1 MNGNW
6 GKILKVD
13 LTSGEMEDWE
23 LEEKVY
29 RDFIGG
35 SGLAAWLFFQLEGHK
50 AEPLSPQNPLFFLG
64 GPISGTTFPGGSRLE
79 VCARSP
85 LTGIWGEASIG
96 GHASPDLKGTGY
108 DGIVFTGASEKPVY
122 LYLTEEGAELRD
134 ASHLWG
140 KDTFDTEK
148 LLKKELE
155 DKKVK
160 VISIGPAGENLVK
173 YASVVNDQGSLAAR
187 GGMGA
192 VMGSKKL
199 KAVAVKGKKK
209 TSIADQEA
217 HKKLRKEALGNLKK
231 DIFTEG
237 MHLYGTSLGIDL
249 CSAINDLP
257 MKNWRAAQW
266 PEGTEELSGA
276 RMNEVILTDR
286 HSCYACPV
294 ACKRIVEIKG
304 GDYAMEEGP
313 GPEYECLGAL
323 GFMPRVGNLHAVVK
337 ANQLCNAYGMDAIST
352 GGTIAYAIEAFE
364 NGLITEENTD
374 GMTLDWGRPD
384 NLIKLIRKIA
394 LREGFGDE
402 LAEGCRSMSRKYG
415 GEEFAM
421 HVKGMECP
429 MHDPRALWS
438 MAIGYAT
445 GSRGACH
452 NKDINLGL
460 EMGIS
465 ALEEIGY
472 ANTKSQDREGK
483 AMQTIQGQAIASV
496 CDSAVICIFAWKGM
510 SYTLGSLR
518 DIINAVTGFGYTND
532 ELLEVGQRTWYL
544 KRAIG
549 NLCGMTRE
557 DDRVPQ
563 RIIVPHLE
571 GTASDAVKALNKVM
585 SLDTKFSGLIQG
597 ERAVKYY
604 KQALNKL
611 LVPNMARILLFVA
624 RLMSLVSRDRRF
636 MKADAEEAVRKRV
649 DFDFMLEEYYQ
660 LRRIDGRGYPERE
673 VLDELGLAEVS
684 RSLHGK
690 GLVGVD
696 IEDLVELVDPGM

>member
-6 GKILKVD
+6 GKILRVD

-23 LEEKVY
+23 IEERLY

-50 AEPLSPQNPLFFLG
+50 AEPLSPQNPLFFLN
-64 GPISGTTFPGGSRLE
+64 GPISGTTLPGSSRLE

-85 LTGIWGEASIG
+85 LTCIWGEASMG
-96 GHASPDLKGTGY
+96 GQVSPELKGAGY
-108 DGIVFTGASEKPVY
+108 DGVVFTGASDKPVY

-140 KDTFDTEK
+140 KDTFDTEE
-148 LLKKELE
+148 LLKEELE
-155 DKKVK
+155 DKRVK

-173 YASVVNDQGSLAAR
+173 YASVVNDRGSLAGR

-199 KAVAVKGKKK
+199 KAVAVKGKRK
-209 TSIADQEA
+209 SGIADQEA
-217 HKKLRKEALGNLKK
+217 YKRLRKEALENMKK

-249 CSAINDLP
+249 CSAICDLP
-257 MKNWRAAQW
+257 VKNWREAQW
-266 PEGTEELSGA
+266 LEGMEELSGA
-276 RMNEVILTDR
+276 RMNKTILTDR
-286 HSCYACPV
+286 HACYACPV
-294 ACKRIVEIKG
+294 ACKRIVEVKG

-323 GFMPRVGNLHAVVK
+323 GFMPRVGDLHAVVK

-364 NGLITEENTD
+364 NGLITEKDTE
-374 GMTLDWGRPD
+374 GMALDWGRPD
-384 NLIKLIRKIA
+384 NLVELVRKIA
-394 LREGFGDE
+394 FREGFGDE
-402 LAEGCRSMSRKYG
+402 LAEGCRVMSQKYG
-415 GEEFAM
+415 GEELAI

-438 MAIGYAT
+438 MAVGYAT
-445 GSRGACH
+445 SIRGACH

-472 ANTKSQDREGK
+472 PATKAQDREGK
-483 AMQTIQGQAIASV
+483 AMQTIHGQGIASV
-496 CDSAVICIFAWKGM
+496 CDSAVICIFAWKGI

-518 DIINAVTGFGYTND
+518 DMLNAVTGFGYTNE
-532 ELLEVGQRTWYL
+532 ELLEVGQRIWYL

-557 DDRVPQ
+557 DDQVPQ
-563 RIIVPHLE
+563 RIINPHLE
-571 GTASDAVKALNKVM
+571 GTASDAVKALYRIM
-585 SLDTKFSGLIQG
+585 SLDSKVAKRIRG

-604 KQALNKL
+604 KLMLDKL
-611 LVPNMARILLFVA
+611 LIPNIYRILTFIA
-624 RLMSLVSRDRRF
+624 RLMSLGGGKKRRF
-636 MKADAEEAVRKRV
+636 MRAYVEETVRRRV
-649 DFDFMLEEYYQ
+649 DFDQMLDEYYR
-660 LRRIDGRGYPERE
+660 LRRIDERGYPERDA
-673 VLDELGLAEVS
+673 LNELGLNDVS
-684 RSLHGK
+684 RVLHG
-690 GLVGVD
+690 
-696 IEDLVELVDPGM
+696 ES

>member
-13 LTSGEMEDWE
+13 LTSGEVDDWE
-23 LEEKVY
+23 LEERLY
-29 RDFIGG
+29 REFIGG

-50 AEPLSPQNPLFFLG
+50 AEPLSPRNPLFFLN
-64 GPISGTTFPGGSRLE
+64 GPISGTTLPGSSRLE

-96 GHASPDLKGTGY
+96 GHVSPDLKGTGY
-108 DGIVFTGASEKPVY
+108 DGVVFTGASDKPVY

-140 KDTFDTEK
+140 KDTFEVEK
-148 LLKKELE
+148 LLKEELE
-155 DKKVK
+155 DKRVK

-173 YASVVNDQGSLAAR
+173 YASVVNDQGSLAGR

-199 KAVAVKGKKK
+199 KAVVVRGKKK
-209 TSIADQEA
+209 SGIADQEA
-217 HKKLRKEALGNLKK
+217 YKRLRKEGLDNLKK

-249 CSAINDLP
+249 CSVINDLP
-257 MKNWRAAQW
+257 IKNWREARW

-276 RMNEVILTDR
+276 RMNETILTDR

-294 ACKRIVEIKG
+294 ACKRIVEVKG
-304 GDYAMEEGP
+304 GDYAIEEGP

-323 GFMPRVGNLHAVVK
+323 GFMPRVGDLHAVVK

-364 NGLITEENTD
+364 NGLITEKDTE

-384 NLIKLIRKIA
+384 NLLELVRKIA

-402 LAEGCRSMSRKYG
+402 LAEGCRLMSQKYG

-438 MAIGYAT
+438 MAVGYAT
-445 GSRGACH
+445 GIRGACH

-472 ANTKSQDREGK
+472 PNTKSQNREGK

-518 DIINAVTGFGYTND
+518 DFINAVTGFDYTND

-557 DDRVPQ
+557 DDQVPQ
-563 RIIVPHLE
+563 RIINPHLE

-585 SLDTKFSGLIQG
+585 SLDSKFADRIQG

-604 KQALNKL
+604 KLALDKL
-611 LVPNMARILLFVA
+611 LIPNMSRILMLIA
-624 RLMSLVSRDRRF
+624 RLMSLASKDRRF
-636 MKADAEEAVRKRV
+636 MKADTEEALRKRV

-660 LRRIDGRGYPERE
+660 LRRIDERGYPERE
-673 VLDELGLAEVS
+673 VLEDLGLDEVS
-684 RSLHGK
+684 QSLHG
-690 GLVGVD
+690 
-696 IEDLVELVDPGM
+696 IA